1 MLPRRPPHAAATRVT
16 VGVLI
21 LAGLLAAACGG
32 SEIGGGAD
40 IRPSAGR
47 EGSSSAANVPY
58 EQRVATV
65 EARRRS
71 FATALAGS
79 ESAEQRRSVASEA
92 RDFLLSAITDE
103 LLPAWAGTPWAMNGT
118 ATEPGTE
125 PIACGY
131 FVATVLRDAG
141 VHLHRVRF
149 GQAAALRIQTA
160 MSPPQREVHRFFS
173 IPPESLARKIAE
185 LGDGLYIIGLNVHVG
200 FVVVRDGDVR
210 LVHSSYTG
218 SRVVTDEPFAEA
230 AAIAASQEAG
240 YFVSELFSTDAA
252 VLQWVEGR
260 PAKLPP

>member
-1 MLPRRPPHAAATRVT
+1 MLPRPPYAAARRVP
-16 VGVLI
+16 VGVFI
-21 LAGLLAAACGG
+21 LAGALTAACGG
-32 SEIGGGAD
+32 AELTGDAEVRLSSRGA
-40 IRPSAGR
+40 
-47 EGSSSAANVPY
+47 GSSSAAKVPY
-58 EQRVATV
+58 EERVAAI

-71 FATALAGS
+71 FATALAAS
-79 ESAEQRRSVASEA
+79 KCAEQRRSVASEA

-131 FVATVLRDAG
+131 FVATILRDAG
-141 VHLHRVRF
+141 VPLHRVRF
-149 GQAAALRIQTA
+149 GQAAALRIQAA

-173 IPPESLARKIAE
+173 IPPESLARKIAA

-200 FVVVRDGDVR
+200 FVVVRDGEVR
-210 LVHSSYTG
+210 FVHSSYTG
-218 SRVVTDEPFAEA
+218 ARVVTDEPFAEA

-252 VLQWVEGR
+252 ILQWVEGR